1 MALNGIAKIV
11 FLKDGNDMVSL
22 KEILMKEIPSL
33 GEPKHIIS
41 LGAGVQS
48 STMSLMATHGEIT
61 PMPKAA
67 VFADT
72 GGEPR
77 KVYTWLDWLE
87 KQLPFPVYRVDNGN
101 LKEDIIAAVE
111 NKKRFAGIPFYI
123 KKENSNKPGMLR
135 RQCTSEYKIK
145 PVNKKIRELAGL
157 VPGKKS
163 KKISVVLWQGISLD
177 EIQRARV
184 SHDRWQE
191 YRYPLIEQR
200 ISRQGCL
207 HWMKKNNY
215 PEPPRSAC
223 YFCPYRSNRGW
234 QKMKLNDPESFLD
247 AVRIDKKIRNGNGL
261 PSLSKGSK
269 VYLHKSMKPL
279 DEIDF
284 VKAKSRIQQVL
295 SDEFEGE
302 CEGMCGM

>member
-1 MALNGIAKIV
+1 MDSNGIAKTAS
-11 FLKDGNDMVSL
+11 LKNGNEMVSL

-33 GEPKHIIS
+33 KEPRHIIS

-48 STMSLMATHGEIT
+48 STMSLMAKHGEIT

-77 KVYTWLDWLE
+77 KLYRWLDWLE

-101 LKEDIIAAVE
+101 LKEDIIDATE
-111 NKKRFAGIPFYI
+111 GKNKFISVPFYI
-123 KKENSNKPGMLR
+123 GKGKEKKIGMLQ
-135 RQCTSEYKIK
+135 RQCTGTYKIN
-145 PVNKKIRELAGL
+145 PVNKKIRELVNLA
-157 VPGKKS
+157 PGKKS
-163 KKISVVLWQGISLD
+163 KKVSIVLWQGISLD

-191 YRYPLIEQR
+191 YRYPLIEQK

-207 HWMKKNNY
+207 LWMKKNNY

-234 QKMKLNDPESFLD
+234 QKMKLNDPKSFLD
-247 AVRIDKKIRNGNGL
+247 AVSIDRKIRNGL
-261 PSLSKGSK
+261 PTLSKGSEL
-269 VYLHKSMKPL
+269 YLHRSMKPL

-284 VKAKSRIQQVL
+284 GKAKAKVQQVL
-295 SDEFEGE
+295 WDEFEEE